1 MELPCISFLLLL
13 SKLSLTLTSVNLFIK
28 SLDMVLFSFIL
39 EFFQILLLESE
50 PSHAWYTLSNV
61 LLLLPMYS
69 TARGA
74 GGGGAS
80 IRRDC
85 PKK

>member
-1 MELPCISFLLLL
+1 MTNSLASCHIYLISA
-13 SKLSLTLTSVNLFIK
+13 
-28 SLDMVLFSFIL
+28 FSSPAIL

-50 PSHAWYTLSNV
+50 PSHAWYTLSSV